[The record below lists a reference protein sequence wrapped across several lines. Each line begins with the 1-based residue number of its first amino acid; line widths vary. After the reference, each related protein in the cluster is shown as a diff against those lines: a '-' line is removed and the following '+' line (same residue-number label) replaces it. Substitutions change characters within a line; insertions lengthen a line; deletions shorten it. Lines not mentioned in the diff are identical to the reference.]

1 MTGAWLQGLA
11 LTYRQRAAQA
21 RRIIERDAVMGYEP
35 EPWILCSDGSRFL
48 DLGPCAGELHT
59 STVDADAMRW
69 LLDSYLDCIDAEVV
83 DLRSLRPLD
92 HETIVESVK
101 KTSRLVTCEEGW
113 AAMGVGA
120 EVVAKVVEQAFDYLD
135 APPLRVCQADVPMP
149 YAANLEALSLPSVDK
164 IVQAAKAVCGR

>member
-35 EPWILCSDGSRFL
+35 EPWILSSDGSRLL

-83 DLRSLRPLD
+83 VALLELLDLLAVPTLTDAHHAQAESGAEAQVAQLLRQHRARRRSTRC
-92 HETIVESVK
+92 HER
-101 KTSRLVTCEEGW
+101 RLV
-113 AAMGVGA
+113 AARAAADDPGPGPRPTWGHD
-120 EVVAKVVEQAFDYLD
+120 QA
-135 APPLRVCQADVPMP
+135 R
-149 YAANLEALSLPSVDK
+149 SHIS
-164 IVQAAKAVCGR
+164 GGHTRTT